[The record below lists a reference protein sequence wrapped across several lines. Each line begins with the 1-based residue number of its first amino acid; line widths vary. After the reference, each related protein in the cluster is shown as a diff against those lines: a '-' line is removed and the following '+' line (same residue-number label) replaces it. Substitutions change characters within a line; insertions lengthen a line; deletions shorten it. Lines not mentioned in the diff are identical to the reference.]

1 MNRFVCIMLMLVA
14 AHPSAEEIC
23 GTAQVLDG
31 DSLRIA
37 EVEIRLHGIDAPE
50 GRQTGLLDGREWA
63 CGRSATRALTEM
75 LGRNRVL
82 CTWTE
87 RDTYAR
93 ALATCYKDGANINA
107 ILVANGLALAYTQYT
122 DRYISEEALARS
134 EGLGLWRSEFVA
146 PWVWRRTNAA
156 SKRR

>member
-1 MNRFVCIMLMLVA
+1 MNTFAFALLLLVA
-14 AHPSAEEIC
+14 ASPSAEEIS
-23 GTAQVLDG
+23 GTAHVLDG
-31 DSLRIA
+31 DSLRIG

-50 GRQTGLLDGREWA
+50 GRQTCLLDGHKWA

-75 LGRNRVL
+75 LGRSCVR

-87 RDTYAR
+87 RDTYER
-93 ALATCYKDGANINA
+93 ALATCYKDGVNINA
-107 ILVANGLALAYTQYT
+107 KLVTDGLALAYTQYT
-122 DRYISEEALARS
+122 ERYASDEALART

-146 PWVWRRTNAA
+146 PWVWRRTHAA